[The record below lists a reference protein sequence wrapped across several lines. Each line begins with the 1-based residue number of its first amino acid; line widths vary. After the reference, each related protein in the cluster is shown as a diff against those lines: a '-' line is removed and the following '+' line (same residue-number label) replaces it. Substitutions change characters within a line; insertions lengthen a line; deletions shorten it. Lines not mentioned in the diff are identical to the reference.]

1 MAFSITHAS
10 FVRRALGILLAFVAL
25 AGNPRAQ
32 SPAAAFYTI
41 GDLPGVGDG
50 FTTIIRDATKAGG
63 VIYAVGGAVARRACV
78 PSGLCAPDTPVLW
91 HSDAPN
97 ALQALPDYSANTST
111 TQIQAFAITPDA
123 AYIASQAR
131 EMAATL
137 VTRATRVSR
146 SQLPLTTANLNLG
159 VAPYSPPG
167 PASAAFAIS
176 TTGSVLYGSRTAVIN
191 GVSGP
196 RAVRFD
202 TTAGSTSDLPLPA
215 GVNAFNTVAGGR
227 GTSNDGRIAVGWT
240 FTGANDHRAFTY
252 NNSLGTS
259 LQIPLLPGGTTNDA
273 LAVGPAGGIGLVTGN
288 STEYPHGEAYINIY
302 DSTSNTNA
310 IVERLGSP
318 NSLWSPGGRMC
329 VEVPEG
335 TACQPTPVLSA
346 GLSVSGSTRIVAM
359 NFSGSDGQAAYVHN
373 PFGWFH
379 LSTIL
384 AANGVNLEAGGWS
397 NVVVMGLSRDATLL
411 YGFGSLHG
419 SITGWVAEFGPGVLA
434 SFNPTPAPPADTS
447 IVGAWRCDDPAA
459 PPRCVLIFTGDGAY
473 YHIEQASPGDLGSG
487 FERGYYTFDGSKL
500 SFTTLVDTNG
510 SIGASGANG
519 APMPATIVGDTLM
532 LGDEP
537 VAGRINGVAGTLNGA
552 WIQGT
557 PTQPDSS
564 IAIVFTPSGK
574 YLMAWDDKN
583 QGINVDGSEIG
594 QFTWNST
601 TGALVP
607 DISQGVHTGPTPGDG
622 LSDFAAEGP
631 ITLMMTP
638 DGLGLDT
645 GNPNEPQP
653 RRVINP
659 ATIPAITN
667 AQLSADG
674 TVGQAFAYNVTATN
688 TATFGASGLPGGL
701 SIDSGTG
708 AIAGTPNVGGQ
719 FAVTLSATNAAGV
732 SAFKTLVVTIAIPTP
747 VGTNVTVEPEVPAG
761 QGPVSVTF
769 SDVTGGGTTTVTT
782 VDLEGSGIPSPGN
795 VDVGGVVYEVQTTA
809 QYTGLIQLCFSYAGI
824 DFGTATPRLFHYE
837 NNQWVDITTTVDT
850 NTQTI
855 CGATTSL
862 SPFAVLVSH
871 VVRTGFY
878 APVNPIAGFLNTVKG
893 GSTVPLK
900 FNVFVDG
907 IEKKTTDGLLFTVQT
922 ISCDSTAPLDPVDF
936 TVAGETSLRYD
947 ANAGHFIQNWK
958 VPRVPGCYMVRMTTA
973 DALAL
978 TARFGVK

>member
-1 MAFSITHAS
+1 MRLVKRVIVGT
-10 FVRRALGILLAFVAL
+10 LLAVVAL

-32 SPAAAFYTI
+32 SPAAFYTI
-41 GDLPGVGDG
+41 GDLPGGG
-50 FTTIIRDATKAGG
+50 STTIIRDATKAGG
-63 VIYAVGGAVARRACV
+63 VIYAVGGAVARRPNCG
-78 PSGLCAPDTPVLW
+78 PPGLCSPDTAVLW
-91 HSDAPN
+91 QSDAPN
-97 ALQALPDYSANTST
+97 ALQALPDYVANAST
-111 TQIQAFAITPDA
+111 TQVQAFAITPDA
-123 AYIASQAR
+123 AFIASQAR
-131 EMAATL
+131 ELAGTFVL
-137 VTRATRVSR
+137 RATRVTR
-146 SQLPLTTANLNLG
+146 SALPLATANLNLG
-159 VAPYSPPG
+159 AAPFSPPG
-167 PASAAFAIS
+167 PASAAFTIS
-176 TTGSVLYGSRTAVIN
+176 STGSVLYGTRPGVVN

-202 TTAGSTSDLPLPA
+202 TIAGTTTDVPLPA
-215 GVNAFNTVAGGR
+215 GVNAYNAVAGAR

-240 FTGANDHRAFTY
+240 FTSANDHRAFTY

-259 LQIPLLPGGTTNDA
+259 LLIPLLPGGTTNEA
-273 LAVGPAGGIGLVTGN
+273 LGVGPAGGLSLVIGN
-288 STEYPHGEAYINIY
+288 STEYPNGEAYINVY
-302 DSTSNTNA
+302 DSNTNTNA

-329 VEVPEG
+329 VEVAEG
-335 TACQPTPVLSA
+335 TACQPTPFLSA
-346 GLSVSGSTRIVAM
+346 GLSVSGTTRLVVM
-359 NFSGSDGQAAYVHN
+359 NFSGSDGQAAYLHN
-373 PFGWFH
+373 PFGWFQ
-379 LSTIL
+379 LSTVF
-384 AANGVNLEAGGWS
+384 AANGVNLEANGWS
-397 NVVVMGLSRDATLL
+397 HVVVTGISRDGTLV
-411 YGFGSLHG
+411 YGFGALNG
-419 SITGWVAEFGPGVLA
+419 SITGWVAEFGAGVLA
-434 SFNPTPAPPADTS
+434 AFKPTAAPPADAS

-459 PPRCVLIFTGDGAY
+459 PPRCVLIFTADGAY

-487 FERGYYTFDGSKL
+487 FERGYYTFDGNRL
-500 SFTTLVDTNG
+500 SFATLLDTNG

-519 APMPATIVGDTLM
+519 APFPATIVGDTLM
-532 LGDEP
+532 LGGEP
-537 VAGRINGVAGTLNGA
+537 VALRLNGAAGTLNGA
-552 WIQGT
+552 WVQGT
-557 PTQPDSS
+557 PTQPDNS
-564 IAIVFTPSGK
+564 IAIVFTPSGR

-583 QGINVDGSEIG
+583 QGVNVDGIEIG

-622 LSDFAAEGP
+622 LSDFAAEDP
-631 ITLMMTP
+631 ITLKLTP

-645 GNPNEPQP
+645 GNPSEPQP

-674 TVGQAFAYNVTATN
+674 TVGQAFTYNVTATN

-708 AIAGTPNVGGQ
+708 AIAGTPLVGGQ

-732 SAFKTLVVTIAIPTP
+732 SVFKTLVVTIAIPTP

-761 QGPVSVTF
+761 QGPVTVTF

-795 VDVGGVVYEVQTTA
+795 VAVGGVVYEVQTTA

-837 NNQWVDITTTVDT
+837 DNQWVDITTNVDT

-878 APVNPIAGFLNTVKG
+878 APLNPVAGFLNTVKG

-907 IEKKTTDGLLFTVQT
+907 IEKTTTDALQLTVQT

-936 TVAGETSLRYD
+936 TVAGDTSLRYD
-947 ANAGHFIQNWK
+947 SNAGYFIQNWK
-958 VPRVPGCYMVRMTTA
+958 VPKAPGCYMVRLTTE

-978 TARFGVK
+978 TARFKVK